1 MRIKNFTLL
10 TLALFV
16 MSVVAFA
23 QKPNSAQRV
32 LTPKQQVLQAK
43 RTGELTKENASAFK
57 FAKPTLPQN
66 MQKAKAKKPVT
77 NFTFK
82 KVDANAVAQ
91 VKAKK
96 AAKKVINSRTMAPRQ
111 TDPRE
116 SYASVVS
123 SAKRHSNRAATV
135 DAHGIITAPGEGTV
149 KVYNIKGGG
158 LKYNGGAT
166 TSVDQSGTTK
176 IVECADG
183 TVYIQNVV
191 STYVTGAW
199 VKGTKSGSTITVP
212 AKQPISYV
220 SNYDATISV
229 RWATVEG
236 TEATAADETAEN
248 FI

>member
-32 LTPKQQVLQAK
+32 LTPKQQLLKAK

-66 MQKAKAKKPVT
+66 MQKAKARKPVT

-96 AAKKVINSRTMAPRQ
+96 AAKK
-111 TDPRE
+111 
-116 SYASVVS
+116 
-123 SAKRHSNRAATV
+123 K
-135 DAHGIITAPGEGTV
+135 
-149 KVYNIKGGG
+149 
-158 LKYNGGAT
+158 
-166 TSVDQSGTTK
+166 
-176 IVECADG
+176 
-183 TVYIQNVV
+183 
-191 STYVTGAW
+191 
-199 VKGTKSGSTITVP
+199 
-212 AKQPISYV
+212 
-220 SNYDATISV
+220 
-229 RWATVEG
+229 
-236 TEATAADETAEN
+236 
-248 FI
+248 